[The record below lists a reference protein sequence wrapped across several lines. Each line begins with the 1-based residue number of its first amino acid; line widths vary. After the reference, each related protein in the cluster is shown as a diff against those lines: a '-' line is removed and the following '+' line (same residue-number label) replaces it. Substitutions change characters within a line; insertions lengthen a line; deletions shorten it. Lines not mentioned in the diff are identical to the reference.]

1 MAGDQTSRQAS
12 TVEHIKNPGRVA
24 WGKKLARM
32 SREIKEEKK
41 ASTARRRRT
50 RSVPNQASDEK
61 IEQLIRKDIKIDAET
76 KSTLDLHRIE
86 VIVGIAAG
94 IGGLIALYLNY
105 KSNKSVLPDRP
116 QTVELGSVLEG
127 SRRLPSVAPDSTQ
140 FCYDPRNF

>member
-1 MAGDQTSRQAS
+1 
-12 TVEHIKNPGRVA
+12 
-24 WGKKLARM
+24 M
-32 SREIKEEKK
+32 SRESKAEKK

-61 IEQLIRKDIKIDAET
+61 IEQLIQKDIKIDSET
-76 KSTLDLHRIE
+76 KSMLNLHRIE
-86 VIVGIAAG
+86 VIVGIAAGIATG

-116 QTVELGSVLEG
+116 NPSVIGPSVIGPSVIGPPQTVVPDSVLAWSSEDRA
-127 SRRLPSVAPDSTQ
+127 SQ

>member
-1 MAGDQTSRQAS
+1 MADDQTTRQAS
-12 TVEHIKNPGRVA
+12 LNPGRIEHIKNPGRVA

-61 IEQLIRKDIKIDAET
+61 IEQLIQKDIKIDTET
-76 KSTLDLHRIE
+76 KSNLDLHRIE
-86 VIVGIAAG
+86 VLVG
-94 IGGLIALYLNY
+94 IGGLALAAVALYLNY
-105 KSNKSVLPDRP
+105 KSNKSACSVPIRSNPP
-116 QTVELGSVLEG
+116 QTVTL
-127 SRRLPSVAPDSTQ
+127 DSTQ